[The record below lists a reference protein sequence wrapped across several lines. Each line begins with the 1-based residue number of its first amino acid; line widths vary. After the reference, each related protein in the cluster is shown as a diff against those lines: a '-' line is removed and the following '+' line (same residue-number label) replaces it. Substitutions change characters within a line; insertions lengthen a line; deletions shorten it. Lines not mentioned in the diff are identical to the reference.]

1 MAHLA
6 PPALSM
12 PTIITLVAV
21 LMIGVGVVG
30 FGAVGLRAAAAGFKR
45 RERLTGDI
53 GVRATGHAPS
63 GAFAQLTD
71 RIRRLG
77 GHAEAQDPNQASA
90 LRVKLARAG
99 FSGREAVAYYLGV
112 RSIGLVLATVA
123 TLMLVPM
130 AISKSGS
137 GLVLMLAG
145 VMAGIAVLGPDQ
157 ALRQRQTKR
166 EREYR
171 DGFPDLLDL
180 LVASVQAG
188 LSLDAAVSRITE
200 ELVSRYPNLAENL
213 YLMTLEFR
221 AGQARKDAWSRFAD
235 RLGIDEARSFSTML
249 RQAEEMGSSM
259 GETLSVFSDDM
270 RQKRMLRAEE
280 KALALPAKMMI
291 PLILFIFPCL
301 IGVLM
306 LPAGVK
312 IAHAFSH

>member
-1 MAHLA
+1 M
-6 PPALSM
+6 PPIS
-12 PTIITLVAV
+12 TTLILEVVAAV
-21 LMIGVGVVG
+21 LIGVGA
-30 FGAVGLRAAAAGFKR
+30 FGLVSVTLRSVAAGLKR
-45 RERLTGDI
+45 RERLSGEI
-53 GVRATGHAPS
+53 GGAPTAAH
-63 GAFAQLTD
+63 GAFGQLAD
-71 RIRRLG
+71 RVRRLG
-77 GHAEAQDPNQASA
+77 GHAEASDPNQASV
-90 LRVKLARAG
+90 LRSKLTRAG
-99 FSGREAVAYYLGV
+99 FASREAVAYYLGV
-112 RSIGLVLATVA
+112 RSILLVMATIGTV
-123 TLMLVPM
+123 MIIPM
-130 AISKSGS
+130 VINKSG
-137 GLVLMLAG
+137 GIGPIAIAGALA
-145 VMAGIAVLGPDQ
+145 ALAILGPDQ
-157 ALRQRQTKR
+157 FLRSRQTTR

-200 ELVSRYPNLAENL
+200 ELVGRYPNLAENM

-221 AGQARKDAWSRFAD
+221 AGQARKDAWSRFSD

-249 RQAEEMGSSM
+249 RQAEEMGSSL

-312 IAHAFSH
+312 IASAFGGGH

>member
-1 MAHLA
+1 MPAFSM
-6 PPALSM
+6 PALTL
-12 PTIITLVAV
+12 PTIITIVAV
-21 LMIGVGVVG
+21 LMIGVGV
-30 FGAVGLRAAAAGFKR
+30 AGLGSMLLRPASAGFKR
-45 RERLTGDI
+45 RERLSGEVAA
-53 GVRATGHAPS
+53 GAARAGS
-63 GAFAQLTD
+63 GPFARLAD
-71 RIRRLG
+71 RVRRLG

-90 LRVKLARAG
+90 LRVKLMRAG
-99 FSGREAVAYYLGV
+99 FSSREAVAYYLGV
-112 RSIGLVLATVA
+112 RSILLVLATIA
-123 TLMLVPM
+123 TLMLLPM
-130 AISKSGS
+130 AINKSGGRAVLIVA
-137 GLVLMLAG
+137 GLF
-145 VMAGIAVLGPDQ
+145 AGIAVFGPDQ
-157 ALRQRQTKR
+157 VLRSRQTKR

-200 ELVSRYPNLAENL
+200 ELVVRYPNLAENL

-221 AGQARKDAWSRFAD
+221 AGQARKDAWSRLAD

-249 RQAEEMGSSM
+249 RQAEEMGSSL

>member
-1 MAHLA
+1 M
-6 PPALSM
+6 PAVS
-12 PTIITLVAV
+12 TSTLVTLAAV
-21 LMIGVGVVG
+21 LMIGVGVIG
-30 FGAVGLRAAAAGFKR
+30 FGSVLVRSAAARFKR
-45 RERLTGDI
+45 RERLSGEP
-53 GVRATGHAPS
+53 GSGPRAATGP
-63 GAFAQLTD
+63 FAQLAD
-71 RIRRLG
+71 RVRRLG
-77 GHAEAQDPNQASA
+77 GQVETQDPSQASA
-90 LRVKLARAG
+90 LRTKLARAG
-99 FSGREAVAYYLGV
+99 FSSREAVAYYLGA
-112 RSIGLVLATVA
+112 RSILLVIATVA
-123 TLMLVPM
+123 TLLLVPM
-130 AISKSGS
+130 ALTRTG
-137 GLVLMLAG
+137 GVGVVL
-145 VMAGIAVLGPDQ
+145 IAALFASVAVFGPDQ
-157 ALRQRQTKR
+157 VLRSRRTSR

-200 ELVSRYPNLAENL
+200 ELVTRYPNLAEQL

-221 AGQARKDAWSRFAD
+221 AGQARKDAWSRLAD
-235 RLGIDEARSFSTML
+235 RLGIDEARSFATML
-249 RQAEEMGSSM
+249 RQAEEMGTSM

-312 IAHAFSH
+312 ISHAFH

>member
-1 MAHLA
+1 MPHVTM
-6 PPALSM
+6 PALSIPM
-12 PTIITLVAV
+12 IVTIIAV
-21 LMIGVGVVG
+21 LMIGVGVAGLGSV
-30 FGAVGLRAAAAGFKR
+30 ALRAAAAGFKR
-45 RERLTGDI
+45 RERLTGD
-53 GVRATGHAPS
+53 VATRSARPATGP
-63 GAFAQLTD
+63 FAQLTE
-71 RIRRLG
+71 RVRRLG

-90 LRVKLARAG
+90 LKVKLARAG

-112 RSIGLVLATVA
+112 RSILLVMATIA

-130 AISKSGS
+130 AISKSGGGGVLLIA
-137 GLVLMLAG
+137 GLF
-145 VMAGIAVLGPDQ
+145 AGIAVLGPDQ
-157 ALRQRQTKR
+157 VLRSRQTKR

-188 LSLDAAVSRITE
+188 LSLDAAVNRITE

-221 AGQARKDAWSRFAD
+221 AGQARKDAWSRFAE